1 MMISIITAIHNGLAV
16 NKIFLANLKKYTCH
30 PFELIIIDNNSTDG
44 SKEYFSDNNAIIIEN
59 YKNYSYP
66 YCQNQGI
73 EQAKFDILALLNNDI
88 IVSPHWDKK
97 LIDIAERN
105 NLEIIT
111 PCGIERLEN
120 PEATKK
126 ISRRWKAIK
135 NFISAAGKNSF
146 TLKLMHKL
154 MYGDWEKF
162 NEQRFQKFG
171 SSVSEGFVG
180 NTVVIKKSAIEK
192 IGMFD
197 ERIQSAD
204 FDLYVRSK
212 KRSLEKGD
220 MKPVH
225 IAWGVFNHHFI
236 RMTVKSKPAEFSDK
250 TKMVSLKEKWGD
262 KLDAYL
268 KMQNAEL
275 KEPLNVKP

>member
-16 NKIFLANLKKYTCH
+16 NKIFLANLKKYTFH

-44 SKEYFSDNNAIIIEN
+44 SKEYFARNNAIIIEN
-59 YKNYSYP
+59 NNNYSYP

-73 EQAKFDILALLNNDI
+73 AQAKFDILALLNNDI

-126 ISRRWKAIK
+126 ISRKWKAIK
-135 NFISAAGKNSF
+135 NFVSAIGINSF

-154 MYGDWEKF
+154 MYSGWEKF

-171 SSVSEGFVG
+171 NSVSEGFVG

-212 KRSLEKGD
+212 KRNLEKGD

-236 RMTVKSKPAEFSDK
+236 RMTVKSKPTEFSDK
-250 TKMVSLKEKWGD
+250 TKMISLEEKWG
-262 KLDAYL
+262 KELEGYL
-268 KMQNAEL
+268 KQN
-275 KEPLNVKP
+275 VFS